1 MEENNNENNADVEE
15 KKVVESQFDKKEL
28 EEIENK
34 KEVKGAILNTKVKNP
49 FLS

>member
-1 MEENNNENNADVEE
+1 MEENQNENNADVEE

-34 KEVKGAILNTKVKNP
+34 RAAEWRKNNVILVIVNQ
-49 FLS
+49 